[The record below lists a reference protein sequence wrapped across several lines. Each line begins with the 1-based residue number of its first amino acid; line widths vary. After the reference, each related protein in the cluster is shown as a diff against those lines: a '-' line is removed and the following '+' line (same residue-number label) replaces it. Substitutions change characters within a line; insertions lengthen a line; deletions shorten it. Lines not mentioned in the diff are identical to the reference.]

1 MSRARQQMHLVTDNK
16 VALRSAVTRTSKRL
30 SPWEVINNTDQER
43 VLSPVIDQARQV
55 DLQAGK
61 KTKEKG
67 RPPELSPLART
78 LAELAWESQRST
90 RASSLSHHNKAEN
103 RKGEWNN
110 DR

>member
-78 LAELAWESQRST
+78 LAELAWESPKKHQSQQPEPPQQSREQE
-90 RASSLSHHNKAEN
+90 RGMEY
-103 RKGEWNN
+103 